1 MADKNIAVFAIYSQ
15 VATLE
20 NAVNELKQAGFRHED
35 ISVLFP
41 ENLGSKELTTIESSK
56 GPEGVAAGADSG
68 AVVGGSRWVRT
79 LCF

>member
-20 NAVNELKQAGFRHED
+20 NALNELKQAGFRHED

-41 ENLGSKELTTIESSK
+41 ENLGSKELTTIKSSK
-56 GPEGVAAGADSG
+56 GPEGVAAGAGSG
-68 AVVGGSRWVRT
+68 AVVGGSRWVTT
-79 LCF
+79 LYF